1 MNYALIGITTA
12 ICGNI
17 IISVALNL
25 QRYAHIRLEADVSS
39 PHYTSSK
46 VWWCGLALMT
56 IGEAG
61 NFLAYAFAPASV
73 VSPLG
78 VFAIVANCLIAP
90 IVFKERVKWS
100 NMMGV
105 AVTVVG
111 ILFVVLSA
119 TSAQSDTR
127 PVEPRDP
134 HAMIMAALQQ
144 KSFLVYIVFV
154 FVSATLL
161 LHFSRQQLRQ
171 QTALFVY
178 LGLVALFGALTALST
193 KAVSS
198 LLSFAFLRALYDP
211 LTYACAFVLAA
222 TAVFQIN
229 FLNRALQTFPSTVVI
244 PTHFVL
250 FTLSVIVGS
259 AMTYHDFDGMT
270 LGQITCFVGGC
281 IITFGGVTVIARTAP
296 GRPRL
301 QQNPSY
307 SSFSTR
313 SPTPTESLAIP
324 SEVSGLLEVPPDPT
338 HQLASSAP
346 APHHH
351 HHALRRTRSAHLA
364 FDPIALGGISFF
376 VDSAREW
383 RSQSLGRGEREEP

>member
-25 QRYAHIRLEADVSS
+25 QRYAHIRLEADSDS

-46 VWWCGLALMT
+46 VWWCGLTLMT

-90 IVFKERVKWS
+90 IVFKERVRWS
-100 NMMGV
+100 NMLGV
-105 AVTVVG
+105 GVTVVG

-119 TSAQSDTR
+119 TSAQSDT
-127 PVEPRDP
+127 PEEPRDP
-134 HAMIMAALQQ
+134 HAMIMAALQHR
-144 KSFLVYIVFV
+144 SFLVYIACVCV
-154 FVSATLL
+154 AVVLL

-198 LLSFAFLRALYDP
+198 LLSFAFLKALYDP

-259 AMTYHDFDGMT
+259 DMTYHDFDGMSR
-270 LGQITCFVGGC
+270 GQITCFVGGC
-281 IITFGGVTVIARTAP
+281 LVTFGGVTVIARTAP

-324 SEVSGLLEVPPDPT
+324 SEVSGLLEVPQDPH
-338 HQLASSAP
+338 HQLAASAP

-351 HHALRRTRSAHLA
+351 PHALRRTRSAHLA

-383 RSQSLGRGEREEP
+383 RSQSQNRGERDEP